1 MRLAPRLVLAFGCLT
16 VLSTAGLG
24 FTLAREL
31 RKDGSDRFNRDVNAA
46 CDSVKAEV
54 FRQAESDRKLV
65 EAACQS
71 GELVDRVITW
81 IENGELVNQRVALG
95 TTLVPNQ
102 RNAFDLDELTLVTG
116 KGDILGADPLELL
129 SRPRS
134 ELEVT
139 LRRSIGRFDLR
150 TSPPVATMTRC
161 RRERDGKV
169 VGLIAAR
176 HLVPLLERLRST
188 LKVTSI
194 SIGSTKGEP
203 PANLARAACVIGD
216 GSGAGVPIVVTKNK
230 DELYATWA
238 YIDRTVLLAAA
249 TLTAIALVIAIVIAR
264 SLGRPLAELAAEAR
278 KVATGQ
284 ANPLR
289 VRGSGEVAELV
300 QSFDRMLEDLSTTR
314 RRLAATSRVAS
325 WREVARRVAH
335 EVKNPLAPIRAAVET
350 LRRLRARNDPAFDDY
365 FDEATRTVLDE
376 VHRISNIVTEFT
388 SFARLSPPR
397 PADVDLAEA
406 VRDVLQLQ
414 RPLAGETVLEQV
426 VATGVPT
433 VKADRDQIVQVV
445 MNLVKNAIE
454 ATKDTPSAKV
464 TVRVDSPAE
473 DHVDISVE
481 DNGPGIAK
489 EIAARLF
496 EPYATTKSEGT
507 GLGLAIAQRIAIE
520 HGGELAHFAP
530 ERGTGAVFRL
540 SLPVA
545 GPTVAL
551 DVSPS
556 SQPPDVR
563 LMDR

>member
-1 MRLAPRLVLAFGCLT
+1 V
-16 VLSTAGLG
+16 
-24 FTLAREL
+24 
-31 RKDGSDRFNRDVNAA
+31 AA
-46 CDSVKAEV
+46 
-54 FRQAESDRKLV
+54 
-65 EAACQS
+65 
-71 GELVDRVITW
+71 
-81 IENGELVNQRVALG
+81 
-95 TTLVPNQ
+95 
-102 RNAFDLDELTLVTG
+102 
-116 KGDILGADPLELL
+116 
-129 SRPRS
+129 
-134 ELEVT
+134 
-139 LRRSIGRFDLR
+139 
-150 TSPPVATMTRC
+150 
-161 RRERDGKV
+161 
-169 VGLIAAR
+169 
-176 HLVPLLERLRST
+176 
-188 LKVTSI
+188 
-194 SIGSTKGEP
+194 
-203 PANLARAACVIGD
+203 
-216 GSGAGVPIVVTKNK
+216 
-230 DELYATWA
+230 
-238 YIDRTVLLAAA
+238 
-249 TLTAIALVIAIVIAR
+249 
-264 SLGRPLAELAAEAR
+264 
-278 KVATGQ
+278 
-284 ANPLR
+284 
-289 VRGSGEVAELV
+289 
-300 QSFDRMLEDLSTTR
+300 
-314 RRLAATSRVAS
+314 